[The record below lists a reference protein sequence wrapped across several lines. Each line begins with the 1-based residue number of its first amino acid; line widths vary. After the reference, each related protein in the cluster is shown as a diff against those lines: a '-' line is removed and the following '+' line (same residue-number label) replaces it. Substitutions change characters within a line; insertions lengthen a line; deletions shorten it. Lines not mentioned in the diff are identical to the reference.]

1 MFSEFNKQI
10 NKGDKMGKLAKLVS
24 VSKTSVVTRK
34 ISVIGDLAR
43 LEVLNPKDIEIYRSS
58 GHDDGYQRDITAF
71 KHKRIAGDNVLN
83 LKAFG
88 VISVAR
94 RKDGSL
100 WAMDGQNRLKFAID
114 AGLKSV
120 NCVVSDVENDREE
133 AKIFDIINRKRN
145 PLTPYEIHKAVMCHG
160 EDEIETNIVNI
171 MAEFGVTIVD
181 KIERGVVTDEISC
194 IGVIREAYKKANT
207 TTARGNGIIIRKT
220 MEFLTN
226 AFNDDVDRFKATT
239 FQASTIFIKA
249 IMDAG
254 ITIQEAGDSVKAAR
268 MSIKSM
274 NASVELTRSLSS
286 DQRTK
291 LYDVLVYNFNKNS
304 KVKIPQRK

>member
-1 MFSEFNKQI
+1 
-10 NKGDKMGKLAKLVS
+10 MGKLAKLVS
-24 VSKTSVVTRK
+24 VSKVGAVTRK

-58 GHDDGYQRDITAF
+58 EHHSGYQRDITAF

-94 RKDGSL
+94 RKDGTL

-114 AGLKSV
+114 AGLKLV
-120 NCVVSDVENDREE
+120 NCVVSDVESDKEE

-160 EDEIETNIVNI
+160 EDEIENNIISI
-171 MAEFGVTIVD
+171 MDEFGIALV
-181 KIERGVVTDEISC
+181 ERTKQGVVTDEISC
-194 IGVIREAYKKANT
+194 IGVIREAYKKANS

-220 MEFLTN
+220 MEFLIN
-226 AFNDDVDRFKATT
+226 AFNDDVDRFKGTT

-268 MSIKSM
+268 MSIKAM
-274 NASVELTRSLSS
+274 NAHVEVTRSLSS

-291 LYDVLVYNFNKNS
+291 LYDVLVYSFNKHS
-304 KVKIPQRK
+304 KVKLPQRK